1 MEPAGGV
8 LVVAHHLAT
17 VVDAGGLGLQR
28 TGHLDGG
35 VAAAPVAQEAAQGAA
50 DLDLVV
56 AYQLAAVVVVQRRGR
71 NRAWNGDLGEPAP
84 LVAEVAGEWGIT
96 RCAVGAHD
104 LAAVVDAL
112 ELGGLL
118 ARGRRRR

>member
-1 MEPAGGV
+1 VEPAGGV
-8 LVVAHHLAT
+8 LVVAHHLAA
-17 VVDAGGLGLQR
+17 VVDAGGLGRQR

-71 NRAWNGDLGEPAP
+71 NRAWNGDSVNLPR
-84 LVAEVAGEWGIT
+84 LS
-96 RCAVGAHD
+96 
-104 LAAVVDAL
+104 
-112 ELGGLL
+112 
-118 ARGRRRR
+118 RR